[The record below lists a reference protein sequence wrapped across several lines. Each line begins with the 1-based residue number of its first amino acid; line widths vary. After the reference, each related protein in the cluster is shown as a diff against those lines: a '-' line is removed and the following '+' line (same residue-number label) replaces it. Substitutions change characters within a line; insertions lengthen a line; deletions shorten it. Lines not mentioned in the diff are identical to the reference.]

1 MTYLLSWEWIIF
13 FAPLGLAVFVA
24 LFAAFGLGEHDT
36 DAHADAHADVDTH
49 VHAEGDADGHEPL
62 LSLIGI
68 GKAPVSLVVLCLLLL
83 WASAGLA
90 GNLIWGT
97 DRIWLSLL
105 VAGLAALLGT
115 RAAATQFARLIPS
128 VESHHVERNELIGCE
143 GTALY
148 PITESAGTIRL
159 FDRLRNLRQLDS
171 RVYGANPSEIPS
183 GTTVVVMDYDK
194 QRQVF
199 LVAPLAEVLPSAE
212 DRI

>member
-1 MTYLLSWEWIIF
+1 
-13 FAPLGLAVFVA
+13 
-24 LFAAFGLGEHDT
+24 
-36 DAHADAHADVDTH
+36 
-49 VHAEGDADGHEPL
+49 
-62 LSLIGI
+62 LIGI
-68 GKAPVSLVVLCLLLL
+68 GKAPISLVVLCLLLL

-90 GNLIWGT
+90 GNLTWGT

-115 RAAATQFARLIPS
+115 RAAATQFARLIPA

-171 RVYGANPSEIPS
+171 RAYGANPPEIPS

>member
-24 LFAAFGLGEHDT
+24 LFAAFGLGEHD
-36 DAHADAHADVDTH
+36 ADAHADVDTD
-49 VHAEGDADGHEPL
+49 VHAEGGADGHEPL

-148 PITESAGTIRL
+148 PITESSGTIRL

-171 RVYGANPSEIPS
+171 RAYGTDASVIPA

-199 LVAPLAEVLPSAE
+199 LVAPLAEVLPSIE